1 MSALQHIEFKNL
13 ITQRCVNY
21 FRKLWFVSKM
31 HLICKK
37 RTVFTSIWFYSPVCN
52 RVCCCTWESCLNLRS
67 QYEHLYGFSPVWTRM
82 CCTNWWLLE
91 KLFMHCWHWCGLLS
105 APILPGAPRPTRGI
119 CCICCIALLCMKSWS
134 PQHAHMRTNVRRRVS
149 YGART
154 WKYAKKKTQTH
165 LQVNSFINFPKF
177 VLCSRIYLR

>member
-1 MSALQHIEFKNL
+1 MF
-13 ITQRCVNY
+13 TCV
-21 FRKLWFVSKM
+21 
-31 HLICKK
+31 
-37 RTVFTSIWFYSPVCN
+37 WFYLPVCN

-119 CCICCIALLCMKSWS
+119 CCICCMALLCMKSWS
-134 PQHAHMRTNVRRRVS
+134 HNAHIWAQVHGNEAVTGREQENMQKQNTNTS
-149 YGART
+149 
-154 WKYAKKKTQTH
+154 
-165 LQVNSFINFPKF
+165 S
-177 VLCSRIYLR
+177 S